1 MPTEDAEKIQAALSI
16 LPDINWRFWICV
28 GLLVWFFASNPVV
41 AWSIGKGLF
50 SLSGKLLGW
59 VMSKAGGGVPSVLK
73 PSVDDGIDVPLR
85 AAQETNEWAVRNGN
99 QEVFNHSTATLGV
112 LLKSKAA
119 AATVAV
125 LLMFAAGCSSSEKS
139 GEQAVESHAEHSF
152 GYTPPTS
159 SVREQIYHAEP
170 TLKQLEPQMFID
182 APKN

>member
-1 MPTEDAEKIQAALSI
+1 MPTEDVEKIQAAFSLLS
-16 LPDINWRFWICV
+16 DINWRLWICV
-28 GLLVWFFASNPVV
+28 GLLIWFFASNPVV
-41 AWSIGKGLF
+41 AWSVGKWLF
-50 SLSGKLLGW
+50 SLSGRLLAGIA
-59 VMSKAGGGVPSVLK
+59 SKVGGSVPSVLE
-73 PSVDDGIDVPLR
+73 PSADNGIDVPLR

-119 AATVAV
+119 AVTTAA
-125 LLMFAAGCSSSEKS
+125 LLMITTGCSASDKSSEP
-139 GEQAVESHAEHSF
+139 AVDYHTEHSF

-170 TLKQLEPQMFID
+170 TLKQLEPQLFID

>member
-1 MPTEDAEKIQAALSI
+1 VPTEDVEKIQAAFSL
-16 LPDINWRFWICV
+16 LPDINWRLWICV
-28 GLLVWFFASNPVV
+28 GLLIWFFASNPVV
-41 AWSIGKGLF
+41 AWSVGKWLF
-50 SLSGKLLGW
+50 SLTSSIMSRIMAAVGKQ
-59 VMSKAGGGVPSVLK
+59 VPSVLK

-119 AATVAV
+119 AVTVAA
-125 LLMFAAGCSSSEKS
+125 LLMLTAGCSASDKSSEP
-139 GEQAVESHAEHSF
+139 AVEHHTEHSF